1 MAENKG
7 DKPGLKLTREKK
19 GDKPPVAK
27 HKEDSPDV
35 SAGPIIK
42 FLELVFN
49 PSDDKLREVTIID
62 RRQGRLLPQQD
73 IINTLWEYV
82 IEVATYRKDSV
93 AYAEVYGRPY
103 PIEPQI
109 GALFVKRTAQ
119 WGKSINGVN
128 LGKAVDIALAEMETR
143 VDEDEEGYGT
153 KPEPYGD

>member
-1 MAENKG
+1 MAENKI
-7 DKPGLKLTREKK
+7 DKTGLKLIREKK
-19 GDKPPVAK
+19 EPHAKVKIKEEPP
-27 HKEDSPDV
+27 SV

-49 PSDDKLREVTIID
+49 ASDEKLREVTIID

-73 IINTLWEYV
+73 INNALWEYV

-93 AYAEVYGRPY
+93 AYAESYERTY
-103 PIEPQI
+103 PIEPQL
-109 GALFVKRTAQ
+109 GALYVKRTAQ

-143 VDEDEEGYGT
+143 IEEDEEGHGVT
-153 KPEPYGD
+153 DPFKE